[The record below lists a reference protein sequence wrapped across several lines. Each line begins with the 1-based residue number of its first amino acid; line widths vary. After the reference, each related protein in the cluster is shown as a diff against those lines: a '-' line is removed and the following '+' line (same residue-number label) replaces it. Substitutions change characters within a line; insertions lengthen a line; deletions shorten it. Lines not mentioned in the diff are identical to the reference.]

1 MREGRKGREPAL
13 PIFYARTEKRERPST
28 FFTHHLRLHR
38 RRTPQQIA
46 PQRLWIG
53 AHYRFY
59 IRFDNVPGAQP
70 DLALELRSAPACVA
84 EEETLDAVRLLPEE
98 APKQRAVRAEV
109 HIADHWDGTL
119 CVRSPAKQEHQPAGL
134 HRAAEE
140 ERISPLLELRLVREP
155 FLQGELRGP
164 VQNYTDRT
172 TVFREDDEHD
182 ALRKIGVLQLRLRD
196 EKDRRRHGLGS
207 TTGHP
212 TEQQRRAQQQD
223 ATAHNEIH
231 NSHRRVPQRRAS
243 LGVIV
248 SRRAGRVSPSCTPP
262 LYRPPCHAND
272 AERLRRAT
280 TET

>member
-1 MREGRKGREPAL
+1 MTTCASRWAKPSASARPMPRLPPETRTTCSATENRGSCCNGSSCERREGSECVKEGKDVSGLFPSSKPVQRRGKD
-13 PIFYARTEKRERPST
+13 PST

-59 IRFDNVPGAQP
+59 IRFDDVPGAQP

-98 APKQRAVRAEV
+98 APEQRAVRAEV
-109 HIADHWDGTL
+109 HIADHWDGML
-119 CVRSPAKQEHQPAGL
+119 CVCSPAKQEHQPAGL

-155 FLQGELRGP
+155 FLQGELCGP
-164 VQNYTDRT
+164 VENYTDRT
-172 TVFREDDEHD
+172 TVFWEDDEHD
-182 ALRKIGVLQLRLRD
+182 ALRKIGVLQLWLRD

-207 TTGHP
+207 ATGHP
-212 TEQQRRAQQQD
+212 TE
-223 ATAHNEIH
+223 
-231 NSHRRVPQRRAS
+231 
-243 LGVIV
+243 
-248 SRRAGRVSPSCTPP
+248 
-262 LYRPPCHAND
+262 
-272 AERLRRAT
+272 
-280 TET
+280 